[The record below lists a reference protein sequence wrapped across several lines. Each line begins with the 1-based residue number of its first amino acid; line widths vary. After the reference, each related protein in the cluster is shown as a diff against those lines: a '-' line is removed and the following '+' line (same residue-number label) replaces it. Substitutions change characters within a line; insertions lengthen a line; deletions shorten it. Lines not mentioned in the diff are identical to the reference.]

1 MIGKTKRKY
10 AHELYPL
17 AKEGE
22 VRPLQVEVPC
32 QYALAMGFEVEGTD
46 WFDLVHGSDAEKA
59 LAFARTT
66 QLINQRMYAFL
77 LDALLQGMSGQ
88 EAFAWASERA
98 DDETGEIAWDRAV
111 HYGVRV
117 DEIRPYPV
125 LAEAKRHRHWTPRD
139 AHGCK
144 VLIET
149 VLISESECPECTEC
163 TEEDA

>member
-1 MIGKTKRKY
+1 MTRRTKRRF

-22 VRPLQVEVPC
+22 VRPLSVEVPC
-32 QYALAMGFEVEGTD
+32 QYALAVGFEVGDTD

-59 LAFARTT
+59 LAFARTDR
-66 QLINQRMYAFL
+66 LVDQRMHAFL

-125 LAEAKRHRHWTPRD
+125 LAEAKWHRHWTARD
-139 AHGCK
+139 ARGWK
-144 VLIET
+144 VLIEN
-149 VLISESECPECTEC
+149 VQIPESECPECTE
-163 TEEDA
+163 EVED

>member
-1 MIGKTKRKY
+1 MTRRTKRRF

-17 AKEGE
+17 AEEGE
-22 VRPLQVEVPC
+22 VRPLSVEVPC
-32 QYALAMGFEVEGTD
+32 QYALAMGFEVVDTD
-46 WFDLVHGSDAEKA
+46 WFDLVHGSDAEKTLA
-59 LAFARTT
+59 LARTD
-66 QLINQRMYAFL
+66 QLVDQRMHAFL

-111 HYGVRV
+111 HYGVPV

-125 LAEAKRHRHWTPRD
+125 LAEAQRHRHWTPRD
-139 AHGCK
+139 AHGRK

-149 VLISESECPECTEC
+149 VQIPESECPECTE
-163 TEEDA
+163 EVED

>member
-1 MIGKTKRKY
+1 MTRKTRRKY

-22 VRPLQVEVPC
+22 VRPLSVEVPC
-32 QYALAMGFEVEGTD
+32 QYALAMGFEVEDTD

-59 LAFARTT
+59 LAFARTDR
-66 QLINQRMYAFL
+66 LVDQRMHAFL
-77 LDALLQGMSGQ
+77 LDALVQGMSGQ

-98 DDETGEIAWDRAV
+98 DDETGEIAWERAV

-125 LAEAKRHRHWTPRD
+125 LAEAHRHRHWTPRD

-144 VLIET
+144 VFIET
-149 VLISESECPECTEC
+149 VQIPESECPECTDGV
-163 TEEDA
+163 EER